1 MCITNEFLNLPAEFE
16 LYFLGI
22 ESRDFVRV
30 FTGRVQRLPHKT
42 LVWSSTPPHFPGSY
56 GTFKKGEMLE
66 ALSKPTRRRI
76 VMMDAMKKN

>member
-1 MCITNEFLNLPAEFE
+1 M
-16 LYFLGI
+16 G
-22 ESRDFVRV
+22 
-30 FTGRVQRLPHKT
+30 VQRLPHET
-42 LVWSSTPPHFPGSY
+42 LVWSSTPPHFPGGY